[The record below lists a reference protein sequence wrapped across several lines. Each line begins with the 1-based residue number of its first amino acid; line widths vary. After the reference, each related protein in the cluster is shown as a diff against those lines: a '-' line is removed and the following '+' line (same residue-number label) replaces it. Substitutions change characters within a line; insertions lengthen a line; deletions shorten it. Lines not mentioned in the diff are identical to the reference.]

1 MRGLAVMIAVALL
14 EAASASAECE
24 STDACLRAIEA
35 SQRATRAL
43 AARFEQ
49 TKHLSLMSE
58 PLVTRGRFAF
68 KAPDEV
74 LWQIDDP
81 KITVRIDQHG
91 VHLPD
96 LPAAD
101 AEMASLGPFSE
112 MMREL
117 SGVFR
122 GALGTVQ
129 QRFYVTAVGEPG
141 GIRVHLVP
149 RNPQWQRMF
158 RAIDLTFATPDL
170 VMQAIHIDESLG
182 DNLDIVFSDVHRNDS
197 VADAAMR
204 APGAGAAGHD

>member
-1 MRGLAVMIAVALL
+1 MVLAAL
-14 EAASASAECE
+14 AGAAGASAVCE

-35 SQRATRAL
+35 SQRETRAL

-49 TKHLSLMSE
+49 TKHLSLMSQ

-81 KITVRIDQHG
+81 KVTVRIDQRG

-96 LPAAD
+96 LPAAE

-117 SGVFR
+117 SGLFR
-122 GALGTVQ
+122 GSLATVQ
-129 QRFYVTAVGEPG
+129 RSFDVTATGDTA

-149 RNPQWQRMF
+149 RSPQWQGMF
-158 RAIDLTFATPDL
+158 RSIDLTFAAPDL
-170 VMQAIHIDESLG
+170 VMQAIHIEESLG
-182 DNLDIVFSDVHRNDS
+182 DSLDIVFSDVHRNDG
-197 VADAAMR
+197 VANAAMGV
-204 APGAGAAGHD
+204 PGAGATGHD